1 MGIYEVKDVQ
11 RTLHGLQILII
22 VWAASD
28 RASNLS
34 CKASLVLRID
44 LFYLPSCNGLL
55 ITLGANSS
63 FLSLCLLCH
72 LWTSSNLHQKG
83 VVKFKFH
90 LLYKFIECSLHK
102 NSVSDGN
109 KV

>member
-11 RTLHGLQILII
+11 RTPHGLQILI

-44 LFYLPSCNGLL
+44 LFYLPSCNGLNDPRGKQFISYPL
-55 ITLGANSS
+55 SS
-63 FLSLCLLCH
+63 LSSLDLLKPPER
-72 LWTSSNLHQKG
+72 WG
-83 VVKFKFH
+83 EV
-90 LLYKFIECSLHK
+90 
-102 NSVSDGN
+102 SVSFI
-109 KV
+109 VQVYRMQFA

>member
-11 RTLHGLQILII
+11 RIPHGLQILV

-34 CKASLVLRID
+34 CKAFLVLRID

-55 ITLGANSS
+55 MTLGANSS
-63 FLSLCLLCH
+63 FLILYLLCR

-83 VVKFKFH
+83 GVKFQFH

-102 NSVSDGN
+102 NSVFDGN

>member
-11 RTLHGLQILII
+11 RTPHGLQILI

-55 ITLGANSS
+55 MTLGANSS
-63 FLSLCLLCH
+63 FLTLYLSSLDLLKPPER
-72 LWTSSNLHQKG
+72 WG
-83 VVKFKFH
+83 EV
-90 LLYKFIECSLHK
+90 
-102 NSVSDGN
+102 SVSFI
-109 KV
+109 VQVYRMQFA